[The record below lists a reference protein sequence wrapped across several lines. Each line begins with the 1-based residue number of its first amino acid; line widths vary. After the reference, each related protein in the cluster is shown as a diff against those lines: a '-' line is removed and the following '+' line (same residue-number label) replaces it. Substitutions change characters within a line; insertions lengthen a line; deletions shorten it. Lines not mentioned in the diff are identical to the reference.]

1 MTAPIAAKHPF
12 IIKKHDD
19 IRIDEYYWLNQR
31 ENPEVIS
38 YLEAE
43 NEYFKTALKHTEPLQ
58 QELLDELKNRLI
70 PDDASAPVFNN
81 GFYYYHK
88 FAKNKEYPIYC
99 RYTKDKSDEQI
110 LLDVNELARQHAYY
124 QVADLKVSP
133 DNKLLCFAEDKV
145 SRRIYTLKFINL
157 VTGQPLTDSI
167 CDTSG
172 DFAWSNDGHVVF
184 YTLREPQTL
193 RAYKVMKHLIGTSM
207 DLDQVVY
214 EEKDPTFMIA
224 LEKSRSG
231 KYIFINNQATLSTE
245 TWLIDA
251 DKPHDKLTLFQKRE
265 YKHEYTIDHQGDR
278 FLILSN
284 LDAQNFKLMS
294 CSVAQTS
301 REFWS
306 ELVPVRSEVLL
317 ETVDAFSKFI
327 VLTERRDGINQFRII
342 FNNGKETYVT
352 FSEVAYMAFLGRNY
366 NYDPQAIRIVYSSP
380 STPTTDYDFDVK
392 TEKLTIIKEKR
403 IPGNFDKKHYK
414 VIREFAIAEDGTKI
428 PITLFYNK
436 QKVELHAPNPLL
448 LYGYG
453 SYGYSIDPYFN
464 PDYLSLLDRGMMIA
478 LAHVRGGQEMGRAWY
493 DEGKLLK
500 KMNTFTDFIKCA
512 EQLINAGYTTPSKL
526 MAIGGSAGG
535 LLIGAAIN
543 LRPTLFRAVVAAVP
557 FVDVVTTML
566 DDTIPLTTFE
576 YDEWGNPNDPTYY
589 SYMKSYSPYDNLQP
603 QSYPAILVTAGLHDS
618 QVQYWEPAKYVA
630 KLRTIEANKSPVYLY
645 TEMKAGHSGASG
657 RYERYFET
665 SKIYAFLLDQIE

>member
-1 MTAPIAAKHPF
+1 MRKPIAAKHPH

-43 NEYFKTALKHTEPLQ
+43 NDYFRSALKHTEPLQ

-70 PDDASAPVFNN
+70 PDDASAPVYNN

-99 RYTKDKSDEQI
+99 RFKNDKSDEQI
-110 LLDVNELARQHAYY
+110 LLDVNELARNHAYY

-133 DNKLLCFAEDKV
+133 DNQILCYAEDTV
-145 SRRIYTLKFINL
+145 SRRIYTLKFKNL
-157 VTGQPLTDSI
+157 VTGQLMTDSI
-167 CDTSG
+167 SDTSG
-172 DFAWSNDGHVVF
+172 DFAWANDGQVVF

-193 RAYKVMKHLIGTSM
+193 RAYKVMKHQIGTSM
-207 DLDQVVY
+207 DLDQMVY
-214 EEKDPTFMIA
+214 EEMDPTFMIA
-224 LEKSRSG
+224 LGKSRSG

-245 TWLIDA
+245 TWMIDA
-251 DKPHDKLTLFQKRE
+251 DNPHGELTLFHKRE

-278 FLILSN
+278 FLVLSN
-284 LDAQNFKLMS
+284 WDAQNFRLLS
-294 CSVAQTS
+294 CSVNQTS
-301 REFWS
+301 KEFWS
-306 ELVPVRSEVLL
+306 ELIPVRTEVLL
-317 ETVDAFSKFI
+317 ESVDAFQNFI
-327 VLTERRDGINQFRII
+327 VLTERKDGINQFRII
-342 FNNGKETYVT
+342 FNTGKETYVT
-352 FSEVAYMAFLGRNY
+352 FDEVAYMAFLGRNFNY
-366 NYDPQAIRIVYSSP
+366 NSEAIRIVYSSP
-380 STPTTDYDFDVK
+380 STPTTDYDFEIN
-392 TEKLTIIKEKR
+392 TESLIIIKEKQ
-403 IPGNFDKKHYK
+403 IPGNFDKKNYR
-414 VIREFAIAEDGTKI
+414 VIREFGIAEDGTKI

-436 QKVELHAPNPLL
+436 QKVELNAPYPLL

-493 DEGKLLK
+493 DDGKLLK

-512 EQLINAGYTTPSKL
+512 EQLINAGYTSSSQL

-535 LLIGAAIN
+535 LLIGAVIN

-576 YDEWGNPNDPTYY
+576 YDEWGNPNDPIYY

-630 KLRTIEANKSPVYLY
+630 KLRTIEENMNPVYLY
-645 TEMKAGHSGASG
+645 TEMTAGHSGASG